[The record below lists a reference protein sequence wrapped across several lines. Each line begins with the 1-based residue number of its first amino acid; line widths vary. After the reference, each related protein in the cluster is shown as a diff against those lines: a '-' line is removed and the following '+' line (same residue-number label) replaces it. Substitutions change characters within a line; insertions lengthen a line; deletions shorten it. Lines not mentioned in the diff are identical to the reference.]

1 MEAHKVRTADDLR
14 TLIQQRD
21 LKQIKV
27 GLYDIDGVMAGKYMS
42 RDKFLSALDGGFGFC
57 DVVFGWD
64 VGDKLYD
71 NTKLTGWQRG
81 YADAQVRVIPESCRE
96 LPLEDN
102 MILLQGEVVGRL
114 EGLCPRGL
122 LRRVL
127 QRAAN
132 MGVTPMA
139 GIEYEFLVADESNES
154 LLGRSYQDIR
164 PLGRGAFGYSVLRN
178 SVNTEF
184 YHGLIQL
191 CEAMNM
197 PLEGFHEETG
207 PGQLEAALGVD
218 GALRAADNAAL
229 FKTFAKVLAQKQG
242 RTCSFMAKWHQEYSG
257 QGGHIHISLK
267 NAAGDNIFHDASQ
280 PGNISRTM
288 RHFIGGLQLLMPQI
302 TSLAAPT
309 INSFRRLVPG
319 YWAPTTALWGIDNRT
334 VSLRAIPGSNKS
346 QRVEY
351 RLPGA
356 DCNPYLALASAL
368 AAGLHG
374 IEHEIEPD
382 EAITGNG
389 YLLDV
394 PPERRLPRSLWE
406 AAQTLKQSVVMRDWL
421 GDDFVDHFAA
431 TREWEEREFQRH
443 VTDWELNRYF
453 EII

>member
-1 MEAHKVRTADDLR
+1 MEAHKVKTADDLR
-14 TLIQQRD
+14 TLIRERD

-27 GLYDIDGVMAGKYMS
+27 GLYDLDGVMAGKYMS

-57 DVVFGWD
+57 DVLFGWD

-71 NTKLTGWQRG
+71 NTTLTGWQKG

-102 MILLQGEVVGRL
+102 MILVQGEVVGRL
-114 EGLCPRGL
+114 EGLCPRAL
-122 LRRVL
+122 LRRVVE
-127 QRAAN
+127 RAAN
-132 MGVTPMA
+132 LGFEAMA
-139 GIEYEFLVADESNES
+139 GIEYEFLVADERNED
-154 LLGRSYQDIR
+154 LLGRHYKAIK
-164 PLGRGAFGYSVLRN
+164 PLGHGAFGYSMLRN

-184 YHGLIQL
+184 YQGLIQL

-207 PGQLEAALGVD
+207 PGQLEAALGVEK
-218 GALRAADNAAL
+218 ALLAADNAAL

-242 RTCSFMAKWHQEYSG
+242 RTASFMAKWHQEYSG

-267 NAAGDNIFHDASQ
+267 DRDGHNTFYDAHAPQ
-280 PGNISRTM
+280 HISRTM
-288 RHFIGGLQLLMPQI
+288 RHFIGGLQALMPQI
-302 TSLAAPT
+302 TCLAAPT

-368 AAGLHG
+368 AAGLYG
-374 IEHEIEPD
+374 IENEIEPD
-382 EAITGNG
+382 APIIGNG
-389 YLLDV
+389 YLLE
-394 PPERRLPRSLWE
+394 PTPERRLPRTLWE
-406 AAQTLKQSVVMRDWL
+406 AAQHLKHSAVMRDWL
-421 GDDFVDHFAA
+421 GDDFVSHFAA